1 MQSFRAIARSAVTL
15 SLLLA
20 PAWAR
25 AQPADC
31 STVGENLFVR
41 DLFSDLYYW
50 YEHIPDV
57 DAAQFG
63 SPEAYLEAIRYRSL
77 DRGFSRISSRAETD
91 AFYSDSQFIGF
102 GFSTRSELVAGGSA
116 VQMHISQVFEA
127 SPAAAAGLRRG
138 DMIVSA
144 GGRTITDWWRADELG
159 IAFGPAE
166 IGYHTTIVYRRGG
179 AEAVQ
184 VGLTKQLVTIPT
196 VSSTRFY
203 DVRGV
208 KVGYI
213 FFRNFVQPSL
223 PALDEAFAQLREAGV
238 RELVL
243 DLRYNGGGLVS
254 VAQHLASLVGGARTE
269 GLVLGEYAYNDKN
282 TFRNQA
288 LRFERPPHALD
299 LDRLFVITS
308 RSTASASELVINGL
322 RPFLPV
328 MVMGDR
334 TFGKPVGQNRVDFC
348 DKSAFPVTF
357 TIRNANG
364 EADYFDGIP
373 ATCSAADDL
382 AYQIG
387 DPLEPT
393 LAEALQFVDTG
404 ACSGLQGSALRR
416 SLRPPLRIEETGFR
430 QLIGAW

>member
-1 MQSFRAIARSAVTL
+1 MRIRTVAVWAVALT
-15 SLLLA
+15 LLLV
-20 PAWAR
+20 PVLAR
-25 AQPADC
+25 AQLADC
-31 STVGENLFVR
+31 STVSQNLFVR

-63 SPEAYLEAIRYRSL
+63 SPEEYLEAIRYRPL

-144 GGRTITDWWRADELG
+144 GGRTMTDWWRADELG
-159 IAFGPAE
+159 IAFGPTE
-166 IGYHTTIVYRRGG
+166 IGYETTIAYRRGG
-179 AEAVQ
+179 AEPVE

-196 VSSTRFY
+196 VSTTRLY

-213 FFRNFVQPSL
+213 FFRNFVQPSV
-223 PALDEAFAQLREAGV
+223 PALDEAFAQLEEAGV

-254 VAQHLASLVGGARTE
+254 VAQHLASLAGGVRTE

-282 TFRNQA
+282 TFRNRT
-288 LRFERPPHALD
+288 LRFKPSHALD
-299 LDRLFVITS
+299 LDRLLVITS

-328 MVMGDR
+328 IVIGDR
-334 TFGKPVGQNRVDFC
+334 TFGKPVGQDRVDFC

-387 DPLEPT
+387 DPAEPS
-393 LAEALQFVDTG
+393 LAEALQFVDIG
-404 ACSGLQGSALRR
+404 ACGGLPGSALGR
-416 SLRPPLRIEETGFR
+416 SLRSPFTIEETGFR

>member
-1 MQSFRAIARSAVTL
+1 MSFRTVALWAVALT
-15 SLLLA
+15 LLLV
-20 PAWAR
+20 PASTR
-25 AQPADC
+25 AQFADC
-31 STVGENLFVR
+31 STVSQNLFVR
-41 DLFSDLYYW
+41 DLFNDLYYW

-63 SPEAYLEAIRYRSL
+63 SPEEYLEAIRYRPL
-77 DRGFSRISSRAETD
+77 DRGFSRISSRAETE

-102 GFSTRSELVAGGSA
+102 GFSTRSELVIGGNA

-127 SPAAAAGLRRG
+127 SPAAAAGLQRG
-138 DMIVSA
+138 DMIVSI
-144 GGRTITDWWRADELG
+144 GGRAITNWWRAGELG

-166 IGYHTTIVYRRGG
+166 IGYETTVVYRHGG
-179 AEAVQ
+179 AEPVE

-196 VSSTRFY
+196 VSTTRVY

-213 FFRNFVQPSL
+213 FFRNFVQPSMA
-223 PALDEAFAQLREAGV
+223 ALDEAFAQLRDAGV

-282 TFRNQA
+282 TFRNRT
-288 LRFERPPHALD
+288 LRFESPPHALT

-328 MVMGDR
+328 IVIGDR
-334 TFGKPVGQNRVDFC
+334 TLGKPVGQNRVDFC

-357 TIRNANG
+357 TIPNANG

-382 AYQIG
+382 RYQIG
-387 DPLEPT
+387 DSAEAS

-404 ACSGLQGSALRR
+404 ACSGLPGSALGR
-416 SLRPPLRIEETGFR
+416 SLRPPLTMEETGFR